1 MLGPFVLA
9 GGCVSPHAGEV
20 PADDGII
27 CLDVRAAETLV
38 WEVAV
43 DELEMGFDGEHER
56 RGVAAEVAERRQHE
70 RYAVDGMAEV
80 LVLDGT
86 VLFRGRV
93 LDISVAGCY
102 IETKARL
109 HLASGTPVEMV
120 FRVKEMVFRLEATS
134 RSVRPGKGAGFLFSN
149 LSARSQGELEA
160 LIAELN
166 LPGMG

>member
-1 MLGPFVLA
+1 LLGPFVVA
-9 GGCVSPHAGEV
+9 GGCVSPHAGGFF
-20 PADDGII
+20 ADSGII
-27 CLDVRAAETLV
+27 RLHVWAAETVV

-43 DELEMGFDGEHER
+43 DELETGFDGEHER
-56 RGVAAEVAERRQHE
+56 RGVAAEMAERRQHK
-70 RYAVDGMAEV
+70 RYAVDAMAEV

-109 HLASGTPVEMV
+109 HLASGTPVEMA
-120 FRVKEMVFRLEATS
+120 FRAKDVVFRLEATC
-134 RSVRPGKGAGFLFSN
+134 RSVRPGKGAGFRFSN
-149 LSARSQGELEA
+149 LSAKSLGELEA

-166 LPGMG
+166 SPG